1 MILSAS
7 CGTELP
13 DKIRELMELEWF
25 RTNQLDIML
34 VLIGVCGAITC
45 SGLFTHAPTIRRL
58 SLFLMGASA
67 TILLIADRFAY
78 IYRGD
83 VSETGYW
90 MVRICNFLVFFLT
103 TAIVHT
109 FNMYLTDL
117 VQTYGEAAKVPWPLR
132 INEIIIVLAN
142 VLIIISQFTGLY
154 YTFDENNNYQR
165 SNLFIIGYIIPLCVF
180 VMQFYIILQYRKK
193 LPKLLFISLILFTVT
208 PVIASIAQFYF
219 YGLSLINLTI
229 VGLVVMLR
237 ICELVS
243 TRRNLDRAKQ
253 REIELLRQEKQT
265 MRTLIEQT
273 AYALAE
279 TIDMKDNYTHGH
291 STRVAA
297 YAEMIA
303 KELGWSGEQR
313 KNLSYIALLHDVG
326 KIGIPAE
333 IINKD
338 SRLTDEEYAVIK
350 THPVL
355 GFQILSKINK
365 FPDLSIGA
373 HYHHERYDGK
383 GYPDGLQGKEIPEI
397 ARIIAVADAYDAM
410 TSKRSYRDALPQQI
424 VRAEVEKGIGTQF
437 DPDFARI
444 MLKLIDQDTE
454 YKMREI

>member
-1 MILSAS
+1 MYCYTDRISYD
-7 CGTELP
+7 E
-13 DKIRELMELEWF
+13 IQELMDLEWF
-25 RTNQLDIML
+25 RNNQLDVML

-45 SGLFTHAPTIRRL
+45 SGLFTQAPKIRRL
-58 SLFLMGASA
+58 SMFLMGLSA
-67 TILLIADRFAY
+67 TVLLIADRFAY

-103 TAIVHT
+103 NEIVHA

-117 VQTYGEAAKVPWPLR
+117 VHTYGKQQAVPWPLKL
-132 INEIIIVLAN
+132 NEIIITLAN
-142 VLIIISQFTGLY
+142 ILIIISQFTGLY
-154 YTFDENNNYQR
+154 YTFDAQNNYQR
-165 SNLFIIGYIIPLCVF
+165 SDLFIIGYIIPLCVF
-180 VMQFYIILQYRKK
+180 ILQLYIILQYRKH
-193 LPKLLFISLILFTVT
+193 LPKLLQVSLLLFTVM
-208 PVIASIAQFYF
+208 PVIASIAQFYL

-243 TRRNLDRAKQ
+243 TRKNLDRAKQ
-253 REIELLRQEKQT
+253 REIELLRQEKQS
-265 MRTLIEQT
+265 MRALTEQT

-279 TIDMKDNYTHGH
+279 AIDMKDKYTHGH

-297 YAEMIA
+297 YSEMIA
-303 KELGWSGEQR
+303 LELGWSDEQIH
-313 KNLSYIALLHDVG
+313 NLSYIALLHDVG

-338 SRLTDEEYAVIK
+338 SRLSDDEYDIIK
-350 THPVL
+350 AHPVL

-365 FPDLSIGA
+365 FPNLSIGA

-383 GYPDGLQGKEIPEI
+383 GYPDGLKGEEIPEI

-410 TSKRSYRDALPQQI
+410 TSKRSYRDALPQET
-424 VRAEVEKGIGTQF
+424 VRAEMEKGIGTQF
-437 DPDFARI
+437 DPAFAKI
-444 MLKLIDQDTE
+444 MIKLINQDTT
-454 YKMREI
+454 YQMREV